1 MMKHFILAIL
11 LLCIPSMAAA
21 ADITVFSPGAVQT
34 IVRAIVK
41 DYEQRSGN
49 TVTFVYDTAG
59 AIAKRVAAGESG
71 DIVIATAEGLSA
83 LANSGQV
90 IPSSIREL
98 GSMGVGVAVRKGARQ
113 PDIHDVA
120 AFKRAL
126 LAARSITF
134 ADPAKGGQSGI
145 HVAKVLAQLGIAEQL
160 QSKLEI
166 RDRGPDGL
174 KEVAAGTIDIGLG
187 QISEILANK
196 DVALVGPLPG
206 PIQGLVRFSAAIH
219 KSARDA
225 GAAAELIQML
235 VAPPAKE
242 RFKQAG
248 FI

>member
-1 MMKHFILAIL
+1 
-11 LLCIPSMAAA
+11 MAAA